1 VAGVAQ
7 GRATWELAYITEA
20 FADAWTGARK
30 RTGATTRMVDG
41 LDDRSGTFFLTT
53 TFASGFSFAF
63 AFAFSFSFAVVIFVF
78 VIVVVIT
85 LAVMAMIAMHL
96 AQPRGAVVIAA
107 VLGDS
112 ALRRRK
118 QQRHRCHRCNKC
130 ECRYRLDSAHYGL
143 RLLCLFQRCRNVVRH
158 VDRHIGD
165 TFSKATTLAVSSM
178 CLRVLN

>member
-7 GRATWELAYITEA
+7 GRATWELADITEA

-30 RTGATTRMVDG
+30 RSRATTRMVDG
-41 LDDRSGTFFLTT
+41 LDDRSGTLFLPT
-53 TFASGFSFAF
+53 TFVAGFS
-63 AFAFSFSFAVVIFVF
+63 FAFSFSFAVVIFVF
-78 VIVVVIT
+78 VIVVVIM
-85 LAVMAMIAMHL
+85 LAVMVMIAMHL

-118 QQRHRCHRCNKC
+118 QQRHRCNKC
-130 ECRYRLDSAHYGL
+130 ECRYRLNSAHYGL